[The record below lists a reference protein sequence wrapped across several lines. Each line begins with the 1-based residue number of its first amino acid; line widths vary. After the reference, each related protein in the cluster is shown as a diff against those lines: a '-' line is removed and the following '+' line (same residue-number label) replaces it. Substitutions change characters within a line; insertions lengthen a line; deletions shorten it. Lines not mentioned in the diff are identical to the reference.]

1 MPRALISCAV
11 FSVVVLFSSSIS
23 VSSMSITHQL
33 MIVKSSP
40 MEHSKPPE
48 VAEAVDT
55 NSQDALD
62 DTAGVGKN
70 KKKWHAKFRFVENF
84 FSSLLMIFFTDPD
97 TLRIAAKICSWTTW
111 TFVALST
118 FGTIG
123 FDTKPFLSLLSV
135 FGLTIGFAAKD
146 ILTNI
151 FKGFYVLF
159 TRPFKRGWII
169 SVNGFRGKITSIDG
183 RYVTLHSLID
193 KSETLVPLSMI
204 YDTAIVVERK
214 LDA

>member
-1 MPRALISCAV
+1 
-11 FSVVVLFSSSIS
+11 
-23 VSSMSITHQL
+23 
-33 MIVKSSP
+33 
-40 MEHSKPPE
+40 MEHLKPPE
-48 VAEAVDT
+48 VAKASDIGT
-55 NSQDALD
+55 QDALD
-62 DTAGVGKN
+62 DNAGVAKN
-70 KKKWHAKFRFVENF
+70 KKKWNSKFRFVENF
-84 FSSLLMIFFTDPD
+84 FSSLLMIFLTDPD

-111 TFVALST
+111 TFFALST

-193 KSETLVPLSMI
+193 KSEVLVPLSMI